1 MLCVRLNVR
10 YKFSFLTLMPASHQT
25 FQALLVSQTNFHG
38 GIKILTVLWKLILM
52 VRCRVSIKK
61 SFSFLEWLINSD
73 FSNINVHFSDLAFS
87 LTKNRHII
95 FRRGNFPDHSKSFQS
110 LVECGRYKINFLF
123 CLYNLQFSDWGCW
136 PHVSLTVWKLPFHN
150 WKQIKTNLPAGL
162 QDTAAKIWQRC
173 SHFLSKQAAGRYL
186 SVLYTLWD
194 IWVIIN
200 RLGAQISRAWG
211 TPRSSVKPPLQIKWS
226 VSQRESLWG
235 RLSED
240 VPQPTRL
247 FDSPPSAAAVGGP
260 AIPLRAT
267 VHDGNQLLSLLH
279 VLTVFKL
286 QQVLVISLL
295 RTEVGLIHVFLMLFA
310 LLCSSFVRFFCPT
323 QKWNPAAEQR
333 ADSRYQIGSG
343 STVIGTDRSRQRKSV
358 STKRLC

>member
-1 MLCVRLNVR
+1 M
-10 YKFSFLTLMPASHQT
+10 
-25 FQALLVSQTNFHG
+25 SQTNFHA
-38 GIKILTVLWKLILM
+38 GIKILTVLWKLIL
-52 VRCRVSIKK
+52 IKK

-73 FSNINVHFSDLAFS
+73 FSNINVHFSDLAVS
-87 LTKNRHII
+87 LTKNRHVI
-95 FRRGNFPDHSKSFQS
+95 FRRDNFPDHSKSFQS

-136 PHVSLTVWKLPFHN
+136 PRVSLTVWKLPFHN

-186 SVLYTLWD
+186 SVLYVLWD

-226 VSQRESLWG
+226 VSQKAESLWG

-295 RTEVGLIHVFLMLFA
+295 RTEVVLFMSFWCCLLFFA
-310 LLCSSFVRFFCPT
+310 LPLSGFLSHTEMKPS
-323 QKWNPAAEQR
+323 R
-333 ADSRYQIGSG
+333 ATSRLALSDWLGLG
-343 STVIGTDRSRQRKSV
+343 VIGTDRSDLRV
-358 STKRLC
+358 SAKRLC

>member
-1 MLCVRLNVR
+1 
-10 YKFSFLTLMPASHQT
+10 
-25 FQALLVSQTNFHG
+25 
-38 GIKILTVLWKLILM
+38 M
-52 VRCRVSIKK
+52 VRCKVSIKK

-87 LTKNRHII
+87 LTKNRHVI
-95 FRRGNFPDHSKSFQS
+95 FRRDNFPDHSKSFQS

-136 PHVSLTVWKLPFHN
+136 PRVSLTVWKLHFHN

-162 QDTAAKIWQRC
+162 QDTTAKIWQRC

-186 SVLYTLWD
+186 SVLFVLWD

-211 TPRSSVKPPLQIKWS
+211 TQRSSVKPPLQIKWS
-226 VSQRESLWG
+226 VSQKAESLWG

-295 RTEVGLIHVFLMLFA
+295 RTEVGLIHVFLVLFA
-310 LLCSSFVRFFCPT
+310 LLCSSFVRFFVPHRNET
-323 QKWNPAAEQR
+323 QQSNEQTRVIRLAR
-333 ADSRYQIGSG
+333 ARR
-343 STVIGTDRSRQRKSV
+343 DRHWSV
-358 STKRLC
+358 RGRVSAKRLC